1 MNIFSRRNRCFDV
14 TWRFVRIWHNR
25 NVTPVKIE
33 LGSRLGSHWDPAL
46 YPTGIFGRDPSP
58 HSLGSQSISHH
69 IPLGSQLVHIQPG
82 SQYTSNRDPSPYPTI
97 SHRDPSTRPTG
108 IPVHISP
115 ESHHIP
121 PYPTW
126 LGSQFMTGIPVH
138 IPLGCWS
145 KPTIKI
151 PLVTGIP
158 VKIWDIS

>member
-1 MNIFSRRNRCFDV
+1 MGFCGGACKSLP
-14 TWRFVRIWHNR
+14 
-25 NVTPVKIE
+25 PVKIE

-69 IPLGSQLVHIQPG
+69 IPLGSQ
-82 SQYTSNRDPSPYPTI
+82 YTSNRDPSTIQPGSQSI

-121 PYPTW
+121 PYPT
-126 LGSQFMTGIPVH
+126 
-138 IPLGCWS
+138 
-145 KPTIKI
+145 
-151 PLVTGIP
+151 GIP
-158 VKIWDIS
+158 VKSGIFGRDPGLHDWDPSSHPTGMLK